1 MSIEFW
7 LPNPEIESIELE
19 MDDLDEF
26 LAELESSAVIS
37 PTLSTNP
44 SHSNSASIE
53 KELYDIFGD
62 ITLDTGTHP
71 HSTLLTHSPNHH
83 LLVTV
88 NENSA
93 NISVEKNE
101 FQSGSTTLTYFI
113 LILSSNTHLFTNELI
128 QSFLVVS
135 SSLPSNNN
143 PPKPDDFDVLTW
155 LESPSKNI
163 VTKDIS
169 PNSSGKN
176 KSSPLLTRK
185 QIAKLDLKTSSIDSF
200 FDDVFG
206 KWRNI

>member
-1 MSIEFW
+1 M
-7 LPNPEIESIELE
+7 
-19 MDDLDEF
+19 
-26 LAELESSAVIS
+26 
-37 PTLSTNP
+37 
-44 SHSNSASIE
+44 
-53 KELYDIFGD
+53 
-62 ITLDTGTHP
+62 
-71 HSTLLTHSPNHH
+71 
-83 LLVTV
+83 

-169 PNSSGKN
+169 PNSSGKS
-176 KSSPLLTRK
+176 KSSPLLTSK